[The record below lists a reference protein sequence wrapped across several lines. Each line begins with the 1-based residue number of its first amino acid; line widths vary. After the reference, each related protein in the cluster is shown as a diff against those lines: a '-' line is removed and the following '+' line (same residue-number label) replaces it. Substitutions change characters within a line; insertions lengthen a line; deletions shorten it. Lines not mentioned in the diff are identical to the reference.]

1 MTPEETLLR
10 IAALQRRFI
19 NFDTDIK
26 RLWKRASPSPQS
38 YVGTPA
44 AAEAPV
50 VPVVTTL
57 PPCSATC
64 YYIWNIFSWS
74 PYGSNLCASQ
84 GCVCSEPLTPGAF
97 DGEIRAGSCSPPPT
111 TTTLAPTTTTT
122 TSAPLC
128 NLCSDYPSGS
138 VTVTL
143 SGFTGVVSS
152 CGADN
157 LDGTYSFT
165 CGTDLNWDGTRYTGF
180 ISPGK
185 KSKRTLVDFTP
196 TYSWSCTGTD
206 AFIRLGVGNTGN
218 VRVEIQ
224 TVDNV
229 ALDEFIFADP
239 TLCLIPGVT
248 SNLPLV
254 YTAPYHDA
262 TAIGTCTVKL
272 N

>member
-1 MTPEETLLR
+1 MTSEEQLLR
-10 IAALQRRFI
+10 IASLQRRFI

-26 RLWKRASPSPQS
+26 RLWKRASLSPQG

-143 SGFTGVVSS
+143 SGFTGQVSS

-157 LDGTYSFT
+157 LDGAYTFT
-165 CGTDLNWDGTRYTGF
+165 CGGNVSFSGTAWTGF

-185 KSKRTLVDFTP
+185 RARA
-196 TYSWSCTGTD
+196 SWSCTGID
-206 AFIRLGVGNTGN
+206 AFVVFEAGTTGN
-218 VRVEIQ
+218 IVVKLR
-224 TVDNV
+224 TVDGLV
-229 ALDEFIFADP
+229 PDDFIFQDA
-239 TLCLIPGVT
+239 TLCLVPGVT
-248 SNLPLV
+248 NNLPLT
-254 YTAPYHDA
+254 YTAPGHDA
-262 TAIGTCTVKL
+262 TSIGTCTVKL